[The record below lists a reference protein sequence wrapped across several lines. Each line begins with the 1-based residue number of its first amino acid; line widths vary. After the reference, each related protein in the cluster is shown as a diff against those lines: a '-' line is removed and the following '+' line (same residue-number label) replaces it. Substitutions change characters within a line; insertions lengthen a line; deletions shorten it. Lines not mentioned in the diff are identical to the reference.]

1 MYHFFYKIS
10 LIMAYLGGAM
20 LSALIV
26 LTGLSVAGRSL
37 NGFLH
42 SDWMDRVAPGFAE
55 WALGIGVGPINGDF
69 ELIEAGI
76 AFAVFAFL
84 PLCQLTGGHASVDV
98 FTNLMSDRVN
108 RALRLITELLFAA
121 VLVLIAVQLFAGMQS
136 KFRSGQTT
144 FLVEF
149 PVWWAYALSLTG
161 AVVAAAVGVYV
172 AVTRLR
178 ETVTGQQIL
187 PVDLG
192 ADH

>member
-1 MYHFFYKIS
+1 MT
-10 LIMAYLGGAM
+10 YLGGAM

-42 SDWMDRVAPGFAE
+42 SDWMDRVAPGFAD
-55 WALGIGVGPINGDF
+55 WALGTGVGPINGDF

-108 RALRLITELLFAA
+108 RALRLITEILFAA

-149 PVWWAYALSLTG
+149 PVWWAYALSLIG

>member
-10 LIMAYLGGAM
+10 RIMTYLGGAM

-42 SDWMDRVAPGFAE
+42 SDWMDRVAPGFAD
-55 WALGIGVGPINGDF
+55 WALGTGVGPINGDF

-108 RALRLITELLFAA
+108 RALRLITEILFAA

-149 PVWWAYALSLTG
+149 PVWWAYALSLIG

>member
-10 LIMAYLGGAM
+10 RIMTYLGGAM

-42 SDWMDRVAPGFAE
+42 SDWMDRVAPGFSE